1 MNRRISFGAFFLL
14 LPACAGMAF
23 AAEEPQTL
31 KIGARAPDFTLPG
44 VDGRDYSL
52 ADFASAEVLVIV
64 FTCNHCPTAQ
74 AYEDRIQQLSG
85 EFKDKGVALVAI
97 SPNDPLALRLD
108 ELGYTDLGDS
118 FEDMKIRAKDKKFT
132 FPYLYDGDEQAVSKA
147 FGPVSTPHAFVFDKK
162 RELRYVGRIDDSE
175 SVDRV
180 TSPDL
185 RNAIEAV
192 LAGGPAPIETTKTVG
207 CSIKWSDK
215 RGSVQESLDQWAQK
229 EVTIEPIDEAG
240 VRALVKNDSK
250 NYRLINV
257 WATWCGPCVVEFPS
271 LIEISRMYST
281 REFEVVTISADR
293 PDAAGKAL
301 EFLKTQRA
309 STKNYIFS
317 LEDTYKLI
325 EAVDP
330 GWQGALPYTMFV
342 APGGEVVFKQMGQ
355 IDPLEVKRQI
365 VAKLGR
371 VFGN

>member
-23 AAEEPQTL
+23 AAAEPQTL
-31 KIGARAPDFTLPG
+31 KIGAKAPDFTLPG

-74 AYEDRIQQLSG
+74 AYEDRIQQLSV

-108 ELGYTDLGDS
+108 ELGYTDLSDS
-118 FEDMKIRAKDKKFT
+118 FDDMKVRAKDKAISY
-132 FPYLYDGDEQAVSKA
+132 PYLYDGDDQKVSLA
-147 FGPVSTPHAFVFDKK
+147 YGPVSTPHAFVFDKK
-162 RELRYVGRIDDSE
+162 RGLRYVGRIDDSE
-175 SVDRV
+175 RVDHV

-185 RNAIEAV
+185 RNAIAAV
-192 LAGGPAPIETTKTVG
+192 LAGGPAPVETTKTVG

-215 RGSVQESLDQWAQK
+215 RGSVQESLDEWAKK
-229 EVTIEPIDEAG
+229 EVAVETIDEAG

-257 WATWCGPCVVEFPS
+257 WATWCGPCVTEFPS

-281 REFEVVTISADR
+281 RDFEMVTISADR

-301 EFLKTQRA
+301 EFLKKQLA
-309 STKNYIFS
+309 SSKNYIFS
-317 LEDTYKLI
+317 LDDTYKLI

-330 GWQGALPYTMFV
+330 DWQGALPYTMFV
-342 APGGEVVFKQMGQ
+342 APGGEVVFKQMGP
-355 IDPLEVKRQI
+355 IDPLGAKRQI

-371 VFGN
+371 IYK